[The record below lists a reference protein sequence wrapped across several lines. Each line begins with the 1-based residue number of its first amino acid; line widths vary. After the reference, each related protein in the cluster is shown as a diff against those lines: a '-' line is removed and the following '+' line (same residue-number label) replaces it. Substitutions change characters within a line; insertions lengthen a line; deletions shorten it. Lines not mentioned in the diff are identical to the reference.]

1 MKATPKAEKQ
11 QKITEVLSNMRNG
24 KSLRQSAIKANIAKQ
39 TFLDWVDKDPEL
51 SGQYAQARADMID
64 CLADEIIEIAD
75 EELIPTGDGKIDSA
89 MVQKQKLR
97 MEGRKWS
104 LSKMAPRKYG
114 DKLELTGDENAPVNI
129 QKIERVII
137 DG

>member
-1 MKATPKAEKQ
+1 MKAIPKAEKQ

-64 CLADEIIEIAD
+64 
-75 EELIPTGDGKIDSA
+75 
-89 MVQKQKLR
+89 
-97 MEGRKWS
+97 
-104 LSKMAPRKYG
+104 
-114 DKLELTGDENAPVNI
+114 
-129 QKIERVII
+129 
-137 DG
+137 

>member
-1 MKATPKAEKQ
+1 MKATPKLEKQ
-11 QKITEVLSNMRNG
+11 KKITEVLKHMREG
-24 KSLRQSAIKANIAKQ
+24 QSLRQSSIKAGVAKQ

-75 EELIPTGDGKIDSA
+75 EKLTPTGDGKVDSA

-97 MEGRKWS
+97 IEARKWS
-104 LSKMAPRKYG
+104 LSKQAPKKYG
-114 DKLELTGDENAPVNI
+114 DKLELSGDEQAPIPI
-129 QKIERVII
+129 QRIERVII
-137 DG
+137 KE

>member
-51 SGQYAQARADMID
+51 SGQYAHARAAMID
-64 CLADEIIEIAD
+64 KIADDIMTIAD
-75 EELIPTGDGKIDSA
+75 EELVATGEGRVDSA
-89 MVQKQKLR
+89 MVQKQRLR
-97 MEGRKWS
+97 VDTRKWL
-104 LSKMAPRKYG
+104 LSKLAPKKYG
-114 DKLELTGDENAPVNI
+114 DKLELS
-129 QKIERVII
+129 R
-137 DG
+137 